1 MDGTDQ
7 DIINQLSN
15 QLLGGG
21 AAGQQAPVHTPPQDA
36 TLQPEVPTEPP
47 KADPNPTAI
56 EQATKQGEPK
66 DGEGESPIDIYD
78 IKMKDGNVQQFTQAQ
93 IANTM
98 ERYASLNSRMLDN
111 KDVLD
116 FASRI
121 TEQAKKN
128 GYTPKA
134 GEVASFLQ
142 EAVKAYTKNPTMGNV
157 DQRKQNPADG
167 QEGQPAQ
174 PPADDALANWE
185 RDNGLKL
192 PPGFREQNQAMQK
205 MAQQLQQMQQ
215 MLVQMQNGGAQSAQQ
230 GQQALQQ
237 AQKTQANTQQ
247 MQVKMNLK
255 EAANTNGVPVD
266 RANDF
271 MLFAMQRGYTPA
283 DFLDPQVANTLMAD
297 FKANMDAPEIA
308 RLRGVME
315 RRQAYTGNPTGTP
328 SNAGAGIPPQVS
340 PDQQF
345 MNDYIKKVMASRM

>member
-15 QLLGGG
+15 QLLGG
-21 AAGQQAPVHTPPQDA
+21 ASGQQAPVPTPPQDA
-36 TLQPEVPTEPP
+36 TPQPEVPTEPP

-78 IKMKDGNVQQFTQAQ
+78 IRMKDGNVQQFTQAQ

-142 EAVKAYTKNPTMGNV
+142 EAVMAYTKNPTMGNV
-157 DQRKQNPADG
+157 EKKQQTPADG

-174 PPADDALANWE
+174 PPADDDLANWE

-192 PPGFREQNQAMQK
+192 PPGFREQHKAMQQ
-205 MAQQLQQMQQ
+205 MAVQLQQMQQ

-237 AQKTQANTQQ
+237 AQQTQANTQQ

-255 EAANTNGVPVD
+255 EAANTNGVPDD

-297 FKANMDAPEIA
+297 FRANMDAPEIA

>member
-7 DIINQLSN
+7 DIINQISN
-15 QLLGGG
+15 QLLGG
-21 AAGQQAPVHTPPQDA
+21 AAGQQAPVSTPPQDA
-36 TLQPEVPTEPP
+36 TPQPEVPTEPP
-47 KADPNPTAI
+47 KADPSPTAI
-56 EQATKQGEPK
+56 EKATKQGEPK

-78 IKMKDGNVQQFTQAQ
+78 IRMKDGNVQQFTQAQ

-157 DQRKQNPADG
+157 EKKQQTPADG
-167 QEGQPAQ
+167 QEGEPAQ
-174 PPADDALANWE
+174 PSADDALANWE

-192 PPGFREQNQAMQK
+192 PPGFREQNQAIQK

-237 AQKTQANTQQ
+237 AQQTQANTQQ

-255 EAANTNGVPVD
+255 EAANTNGVPV
-266 RANDF
+266 
-271 MLFAMQRGYTPA
+271 
-283 DFLDPQVANTLMAD
+283 
-297 FKANMDAPEIA
+297 
-308 RLRGVME
+308 
-315 RRQAYTGNPTGTP
+315 
-328 SNAGAGIPPQVS
+328 
-340 PDQQF
+340 
-345 MNDYIKKVMASRM
+345 